1 MNPQHSNHYY
11 NLEFSATAE
20 QLDLQREAPDRELTN
35 MALEGTKFLGADLL
49 DAENCL

>member
-1 MNPQHSNHYY
+1 MNPQHSNYYY

-20 QLDLQREAPDRELTN
+20 QLDLQRDAPDRELVQ